1 MTELHKN
8 SFCSCFLNEA
18 HCLSQ
23 SCNKYET
30 CLWVNRTHSL
40 QQHYDDKLATN
51 TPHSH
56 NNQEIIMTDYMIFKQ
71 WLEMP
76 CLSSQMSLNPQSS
89 SKSLL
94 CSAEESK
101 SYRCGTTWGWENDNR
116 IFISGWTI
124 PLTRWQMLHKMYTS
138 VSVLSISSQ
147 QVNFNNPK
155 SVNEEK
161 VIFFVEDDITIGTNK
176 IPLWSHYCLHFAKS
190 LFYDKQ
196 RLGKNVNI
204 LAFLKTAKA
213 SSKIVVFVFA
223 LNYSILTPWH
233 CALWWSPRFQWEG
246 VSVYITRL

>member
-1 MTELHKN
+1 MQVGCLIGVVFVTLKFLSYQLTIWKYEHFHEFESINQNGFMTELHKN

-56 NNQEIIMTDYMIFKQ
+56 NNQVIIMTDYMIFKQ

-94 CSAEESK
+94 CSLQKKVSHIGVERHE
-101 SYRCGTTWGWENDNR
+101 GE
-116 IFISGWTI
+116 
-124 PLTRWQMLHKMYTS
+124 KMITEFS
-138 VSVLSISSQ
+138 FRGELS
-147 QVNFNNPK
+147 
-155 SVNEEK
+155 
-161 VIFFVEDDITIGTNK
+161 
-176 IPLWSHYCLHFAKS
+176 L
-190 LFYDKQ
+190 
-196 RLGKNVNI
+196 
-204 LAFLKTAKA
+204 
-213 SSKIVVFVFA
+213 
-223 LNYSILTPWH
+223 
-233 CALWWSPRFQWEG
+233 
-246 VSVYITRL
+246 